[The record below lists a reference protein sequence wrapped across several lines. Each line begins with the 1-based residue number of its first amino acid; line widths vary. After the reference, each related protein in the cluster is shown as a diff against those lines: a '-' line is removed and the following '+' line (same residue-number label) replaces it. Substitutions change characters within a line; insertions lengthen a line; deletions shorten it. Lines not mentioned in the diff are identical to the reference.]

1 MSIYDP
7 SRKPNKTPFVRLLE
21 SSKPL
26 MVRHCLPPSPTW
38 NYQTPMAR
46 LSYGVLSAKESRSI
60 RSLFDLIVD
69 GPLDSRFIFPDTG
82 FITTEIQEY
91 FWNICDG
98 RLMVFPEIIAAEL
111 SGWIQNPL
119 HNKALHTWLSRAF
132 TKCEND
138 PEFQKPFRWSHVMA
152 NIGHQLNPKKVGILD
167 KVSMSE
173 YGLDYY
179 VSLLSIRK
187 REGIR
192 VARQL
197 EQKLGRD
204 PYDAEVRNE
213 LQRVLDERITPLA
226 FKGWKDQGKRNFTA
240 DEELVVSA
248 AINSIMTG
256 ETGIVLTRDNDV
268 FEQFAKL
275 MEALT
280 ANYMCYRFGLVRHI
294 NPEGVPMYEL
304 PFDSNSNKPKL
315 FAEKTI
321 ENIVIPSLETQGL
334 PPYSHTPVHCFCVLV
349 GNSCDDPRV
358 SIAGY
363 CLEQEMQDLLFTK
376 AATNGKNSEYFG
388 NRNVVIGS
396 NFDSSELST
405 AFIIGEESYV
415 DFEGISVSQIDVMQS
430 LKSIKSVIE
439 LRW

>member
-1 MSIYDP
+1 
-7 SRKPNKTPFVRLLE
+7 
-21 SSKPL
+21 
-26 MVRHCLPPSPTW
+26 
-38 NYQTPMAR
+38 
-46 LSYGVLSAKESRSI
+46 
-60 RSLFDLIVD
+60 
-69 GPLDSRFIFPDTG
+69 
-82 FITTEIQEY
+82 
-91 FWNICDG
+91 
-98 RLMVFPEIIAAEL
+98 
-111 SGWIQNPL
+111 
-119 HNKALHTWLSRAF
+119 
-132 TKCEND
+132 
-138 PEFQKPFRWSHVMA
+138 MA

-280 ANYMCYRFGLVRHI
+280 AN
-294 NPEGVPMYEL
+294 
-304 PFDSNSNKPKL
+304 
-315 FAEKTI
+315 
-321 ENIVIPSLETQGL
+321 
-334 PPYSHTPVHCFCVLV
+334 
-349 GNSCDDPRV
+349 
-358 SIAGY
+358 
-363 CLEQEMQDLLFTK
+363 
-376 AATNGKNSEYFG
+376 
-388 NRNVVIGS
+388 
-396 NFDSSELST
+396 
-405 AFIIGEESYV
+405 
-415 DFEGISVSQIDVMQS
+415 
-430 LKSIKSVIE
+430 
-439 LRW
+439 